1 MGLVYVPQAFETISH
16 IMELDSLLNKATWYS
31 LCHSWKNEKLSLLAG
46 FILFLGPRD
55 WQFGGH
61 EAMC

>member
-1 MGLVYVPQAFETISH
+1 
-16 IMELDSLLNKATWYS
+16 MELDSLLNKATWYS

-55 WQFGGH
+55 RQFGGH